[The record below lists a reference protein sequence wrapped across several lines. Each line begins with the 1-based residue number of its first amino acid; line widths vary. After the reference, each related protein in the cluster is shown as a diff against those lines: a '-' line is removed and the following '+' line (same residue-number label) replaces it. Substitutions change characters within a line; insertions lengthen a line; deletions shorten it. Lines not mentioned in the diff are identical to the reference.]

1 MDDRRPLAIANDDDD
16 DDDEGEEGE
25 AGTKAGGL
33 LPSGRAR
40 LGTTGCGDEW
50 ELPRRGGDDGEGE
63 EEEEEGMAGMEDVEE
78 MEEPPPPPPGAFMD
92 LTREMEEGVRRMVD
106 TSTRL
111 HDPLPLSE
119 GEEERGESRP
129 AVDERMAMGE
139 EEEEEAGVLPGEACG
154 DDGAGEPEGERG
166 GVRAGGGARAA
177 AAGERPDGV
186 RRVPCDDPDGG
197 GASLPVWSPP
207 PFSFPS
213 PGGVVP
219 LRSVKRPNMVGWPL
233 DST

>member
-1 MDDRRPLAIANDDDD
+1 MDDRRLLDAAIAIDN
-16 DDDEGEEGE
+16 EEGD

-33 LPSGRAR
+33 PACLAADACPPSGRAR

-50 ELPRRGGDDGEGE
+50 EPRGGDDGEE
-63 EEEEEGMAGMEDVEE
+63 EEEEEEMAETEEDVE
-78 MEEPPPPPPGAFMD
+78 MEEPPPGAVMG

-139 EEEEEAGVLPGEACG
+139 EEAEVLPGEACG
-154 DDGAGEPEGERG
+154 DAGAGEPEGERG

-186 RRVPCDDPDGG
+186 RRVPCDGPDGG
-197 GASLPVWSPP
+197 GASLLVWSP
-207 PFSFPS
+207 PFSFPVLLFCWS
-213 PGGVVP
+213 
-219 LRSVKRPNMVGWPL
+219 RCAKTIINR
-233 DST
+233 